1 MPHQAPEGQLSCY
14 DCDHTYWF
22 LGSGPHDGRCPRCG
36 SQLVSPAGELRI
48 VTSQPDECNVGSS
61 DVTETGVQLVGRED
75 SGRLF
80 QCRFCMDDEN
90 QVCSRIEVCGHRLPP
105 GADGEWPV
113 EFFQEGVR
121 NAAEA
126 EGVNLSGYSC
136 PD

>member
-1 MPHQAPEGQLSCY
+1 
-14 DCDHTYWF
+14 
-22 LGSGPHDGRCPRCG
+22 
-36 SQLVSPAGELRI
+36 
-48 VTSQPDECNVGSS
+48 
-61 DVTETGVQLVGRED
+61 
-75 SGRLF
+75 
-80 QCRFCMDDEN
+80 MDDEN